1 MRQSDLVIT
10 LVIAYLIASFA
21 LPTLMNTGYL
31 LKIPFV
37 YLILYIV
44 FPLITILGMYIA
56 NLIAKKMAILWQ
68 VAKFALVGVL
78 NTAIDFGVLNF
89 LIFLTNYTQGTGIG
103 LINVPSFSL
112 AILNSYIWNRKWVF
126 EKAREGNFFTFV
138 AVTVIGLLINTS
150 VVVAVTTFIPPA
162 FNLSPTVWAN
172 VAKVFATVFSM
183 IWNFT
188 GYKLIVFR

>member
-1 MRQSDLVIT
+1 MRHSDLVIT
-10 LVIAYLIASFA
+10 LVIAYLIAIFA

-37 YLILYIV
+37 YLIIYIV

-126 EKAREGNFFTFV
+126 EKMGEGNFFTF
-138 AVTVIGLLINTS
+138 
-150 VVVAVTTFIPPA
+150 VAVTTFIPPA